1 MESTPDAL
9 EETVVLPTIT
19 SSYKQASEEVSD
31 INTPSSHSQVL
42 PENRQ
47 SESVS
52 APTDLNKDYHQN
64 ETSDVETQALEAAKN
79 SPQSKHPL
87 DASPMIMNEPPSD
100 RESGP
105 LMSTT
110 DAMDTDPKEPA
121 TEMSQTPYSPAR
133 DIPSW
138 QPKQEEVQEP
148 LPQSA
153 PVAKSPVLAPEQSTS
168 SQASGAYRPLNV
180 RDALTYLDQVKVQFS
195 DQPDVYN
202 KFLDIMKDFKS
213 QA

>member
-1 MESTPDAL
+1 
-9 EETVVLPTIT
+9 
-19 SSYKQASEEVSD
+19 
-31 INTPSSHSQVL
+31 
-42 PENRQ
+42 
-47 SESVS
+47 
-52 APTDLNKDYHQN
+52 LNKDYHQN
-64 ETSDVETQALEAAKN
+64 ETSDVETQSLEAARN

-100 RESGP
+100 KESGP

-121 TEMSQTPYSPAR
+121 TEISQPPYSPAR

-153 PVAKSPVLAPEQSTS
+153 PVAKSPVPAPEQSTS